1 MLHIKLFPAEYVDT
15 YWCHGDQIH
24 HWRDQIQFH
33 QSFLELRKLLK
44 YEFSDFK
51 FQAEQRKKHHPR
63 GIYRYVSQ
71 LHWVIDAYGT
81 SLHRIKDIIL
91 K

>member
-15 YWCHGDQIH
+15 YWCHGDQMH

-44 YEFSDFK
+44 YEFSDLK
-51 FQAEQRKKHHPR
+51 FQAEQWKKR
-63 GIYRYVSQ
+63 GCKNSCVFRSMKPV
-71 LHWVIDAYGT
+71 
-81 SLHRIKDIIL
+81 
-91 K
+91 